1 MRQADCMSVK
11 DYSGMFNHCRDFLES
26 EMHELERLYR
36 SKTARTAVPVLQ
48 YLPHGSPFLLPHFEL
63 RGFNYI
69 QVAALVIP
77 KAASDALVT
86 CHRRPDVEHPDYL
99 ANQENAFLAI
109 NQ

>member
-1 MRQADCMSVK
+1 MSVK
-11 DYSGMFNHCRDFLES
+11 DSSGMFNHCMNLNVYIEAKPLVPQYPCS
-26 EMHELERLYR
+26 E
-36 SKTARTAVPVLQ
+36 

-63 RGFNYI
+63 QGFNYI
-69 QVAALVIP
+69 QVAALLIP